1 MDSIVNPTPFDLGVI
16 NVVEYLD
23 SMLPQLSQ
31 EYAHLQN
38 KKDILASIGIN
49 PASWSN
55 MVNHQRHVTTKVAK
69 QAEIVSKLR
78 QLYKVDPQYIW
89 NYGHY
94 KRMFITNLV
103 DTATV
108 QATSSAIEMRKT
120 IVLLQERIDSLEQE
134 IKRLNA
140 EVKRYKSIA
149 ELQDR
154 ALQHSVAA
162 DTGGGQSGSKSGKP
176 KPYPTKKG
184 R

>member
-1 MDSIVNPTPFDLGVI
+1 MDPIVNPTAFDLGVI

-23 SMLPQLSQ
+23 NMLPQLSQ

-49 PASWSN
+49 PSSWSN
-55 MVNHQRHVTTKVAK
+55 MVNHQRHVTTKVSK

-89 NYGHY
+89 NYGNY
-94 KRMFITNLV
+94 KRMFISNLV
-103 DTATV
+103 DVNTEKQV
-108 QATSSAIEMRKT
+108 GSASEMRKT
-120 IVLLQERIDSLEQE
+120 IVLLQEKIESLEAE
-134 IKRLNA
+134 IRRLNA

-162 DTGGGQSGSKSGKP
+162 DSGTAHPVTKSVKP
-176 KPYPTKKG
+176 VKYPTKKS